1 MQILLDFVFLLL
13 GYLMG
18 SIPFGLI
25 IVKLGTGKDVR
36 KVESGRTGGTNAY
49 RAAGIWAGVL
59 TGFLDGLKG
68 AVAVWLAIAFG
79 YFLALGDNPI
89 GLVLAGLG
97 SILGH
102 NFSIFLAER
111 GENGR
116 WRLRGGAGG
125 APAAGGAIGLWFP
138 SILFIVPG
146 AIATLYFS
154 GYASMATLSIPL
166 MALVVFVVRAYLGYG
181 PWVYVLYGILAELI
195 LIWALRPNIKRL
207 INGTERMVG
216 PRAKRRAAREAAASS
231 ENNGES

>member
-1 MQILLDFVFLLL
+1 MQILLDFGLLLL
-13 GYLMG
+13 GYLLG

-36 KVESGRTGGTNAY
+36 KIESGRTGGTNAY

-59 TGFLDGLKG
+59 TGFLDGAKG
-68 AVAVWLAIAFG
+68 TVAVWLAIALSG
-79 YFLALGDNPI
+79 TPI
-89 GLVLAGLG
+89 GLVCAGLG

-102 NFSIFLAER
+102 IFSIFLAER

-125 APAAGGAIGLWFP
+125 APTGGAAAGLWFP

-146 AIATLYFS
+146 ALAAIYFT

-166 MALVVFVVRAYLGYG
+166 LALVVFAVRAYFGYG
-181 PWVYVLYGILAELI
+181 SWAYVLYGILAELI

-216 PRAKRRAAREAAASS
+216 PRAKRRAAQTSAESGK
-231 ENNGES
+231 NGEL

>member
-1 MQILLDFVFLLL
+1 MQIVLDFGLLLL
-13 GYLMG
+13 GYLLG

-25 IVKLGTGKDVR
+25 IVKLGAGKDIR
-36 KVESGRTGGTNAY
+36 KIESGRTGGTNAY

-59 TGFLDGLKG
+59 TGFLDGVKG
-68 AVAVWLAIAFG
+68 VVAVWLAIA
-79 YFLALGDNPI
+79 LGGTPI
-89 GLVLAGLG
+89 GLVFTGLG

-125 APAAGGAIGLWFP
+125 APSAGGAIGLWFP

-146 AIATLYFS
+146 ALAALYFT

-166 MALVVFVVRAYLGYG
+166 MALVVFSVRAYLGYG
-181 PWVYVLYGILAELI
+181 PWAYVLYGILAELI
-195 LIWALRPNIKRL
+195 LIWTLLPNIKRL

-216 PRAKRRAAREAAASS
+216 PRAKRRAAQAAA
-231 ENNGES
+231 ENGKKGEL